1 MSQSGF
7 DDALRLLGR
16 LLVLALASL
25 VGFFI
30 SGILLKPV
38 FPDGLPAGQARLI
51 VVSSMSV
58 FAVLVGHLTVV
69 LLFER
74 ARWETTGLGPG
85 GWRPVGLL
93 LGIALGIC
101 TILLPAA
108 VLMGLG
114 HLQFV
119 PTSPGPLLTAYGTTA
134 LVLAM
139 PALIEEL
146 VLRGYLLG
154 ALAREWGN
162 AVAIGITSV
171 VFGLL
176 HLGNPGATAWTMG
189 AVVVAG
195 VLLGTVRLVT
205 GSLAAAWLAHLAINW
220 TQGGLLHAP
229 ISGLGFL
236 PTPEYRA
243 QISGPA
249 WLTGG
254 AWGLEASVPAAAAF
268 ALVTFLLF
276 AAKRGG
282 AGKRSRARVEVN

>member
-1 MSQSGF
+1 VSQSGF
-7 DDALRLLGR
+7 DNALRMLGR
-16 LLVLALASL
+16 FLVLAVASL
-25 VGFFI
+25 FGFFI

-38 FPDGLPAGQARLI
+38 FPEGLPPGQARLI

-119 PTSPGPLLTAYGTTA
+119 PTDAGPLLASYGTTA
-134 LVLAM
+134 LILAM
-139 PALIEEL
+139 PALFEEL
-146 VLRGYLLG
+146 VLRGYILG
-154 ALAREWGN
+154 AIAREWGA
-162 AVAIGITSV
+162 AVAIGITSLL
-171 VFGLL
+171 FGLL
-176 HLGNPGATAWTMG
+176 HLGNPGASAWTMA

-195 VLLGTVRLVT
+195 VLLGALRLVT

-236 PTPEYRA
+236 PTPVYRS

-254 AWGLEASVPAAAAF
+254 PWGLEASIPAAAAF

-276 AAKRGG
+276 VARREG
-282 AGKRSRARVEVN
+282 AGKRSRARVELS